1 MNSNESTHI
10 VEDLLHSNMNLL
22 LDSYNVVVEDCKLAI
37 QQKEKSHDRESHSK
51 DFLYKGNEFIIIC
64 EYIY

>member
-51 DFLYKGNEFIIIC
+51 DFLCKSNEFIIIC